1 MEWICEFV
9 KETKLFQFKVKIS
22 TNYFIFEKV
31 NFIFSNFLL
40 IIFIEKNCFVNFIFK
55 KLLAKYDGFQLFYNV
70 YCLKKVTSYN

>member
-40 IIFIEKNCFVNFIFK
+40 IIFIEKIVLLTLYLKNF
-55 KLLAKYDGFQLFYNV
+55 
-70 YCLKKVTSYN
+70 